1 MKLITLTPHHD
12 HHNLHQE
19 FQTIL
24 SNWKLVNTRQA
35 MAIENKLKHT
45 SIANIIHR
53 GVYEIFCNTL
63 ILLIPCDTNATISV
77 NCKAMQDIHFF
88 NTGFILN
95 TVFYFKNEK
104 RYKIPGI

>member
-1 MKLITLTPHHD
+1 
-12 HHNLHQE
+12 
-19 FQTIL
+19 
-24 SNWKLVNTRQA
+24 

-95 TVFYFKNEK
+95 TVFILKMKNGIK
-104 RYKIPGI
+104 SPGFRLVIRI